1 MAKQPNLY
9 FAVKLVA
16 PSVGKKQ
23 MFVETPAIVD
33 TTTHCMDDNDD
44 QGKKSHSK
52 SRFLRIG
59 ETKSHVFHGIA
70 GHFMAGVLDFTDAE
84 DKQCKTIAEAERLVR
99 TRHKAWLA
107 DAYDWFVMPGYVHD
121 APASAAKSAKG
132 TKPAKTPKAVKAKV
146 SKSVKSRS
154 KK

>member
-16 PSVGKKQ
+16 STVGKKQ
-23 MFVETPAIVD
+23 MSIETPTIMS
-33 TTTHCMDDNDD
+33 TTIHCMDDDD
-44 QGKKSHSK
+44 EQGKKSDSK
-52 SRFLRIG
+52 LRFLRIG
-59 ETKSHVFHGIA
+59 ETKSHIFHGVA

-84 DKQCKTIAEAERLVR
+84 DKRCKTIAEAERLVR
-99 TRHKAWLA
+99 TKHKSWLA
-107 DAYDWFVMPGYVHD
+107 DAYDWFVLPGYMHD
-121 APASAAKSAKG
+121 SPDTAAKFAKA
-132 TKPAKTPKAVKAKV
+132 TKPGKTAKAAKAKV

>member
-16 PSVGKKQ
+16 PSLGKKQ
-23 MFVETPAIVD
+23 MFVETPTIMD
-33 TTTHCMDDNDD
+33 TTIHCLDEDDEH
-44 QGKKSHSK
+44 KKKGNAK
-52 SRFLRIG
+52 SGFLRIG

-70 GHFMAGVLDFTDAE
+70 GHFMAGVLDFTEAE
-84 DKQCKTIAEAERLVR
+84 DKQCKTITEAERLVK
-99 TRHKAWLA
+99 TKHKAWLA

-121 APASAAKSAKG
+121 APASASKSAKAA
-132 TKPAKTPKAVKAKV
+132 KPAQTVKAKA
-146 SKSVKSRS
+146 SKSAKSRS